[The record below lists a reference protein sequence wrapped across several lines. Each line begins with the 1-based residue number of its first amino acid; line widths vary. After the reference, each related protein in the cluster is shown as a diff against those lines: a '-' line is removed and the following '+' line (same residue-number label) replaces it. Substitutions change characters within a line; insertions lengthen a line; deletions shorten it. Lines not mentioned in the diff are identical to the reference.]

1 MAAGLIPFE
10 QELPAEACSSPNS
23 GCTWLLSAGFGLPS
37 AVGSC
42 EVLRADRRSDLQA
55 AWQLYLGQ
63 RRGEREMQFLGTLH
77 RKRICFGA

>member
-23 GCTWLLSAGFGLPS
+23 RCTRLLSAGFGPP

-63 RRGEREMQFLGTLH
+63 LRGEREMQLLGTLH